1 MVIIILYLYLWSWSY
16 GFDNL
21 NIVIATVDDVNIFN
35 GDTDVVFD
43 FIDDDDVG
51 DTDIGD
57 SGTGVS
63 VITISLN
70 ACLRLQSI
78 YFR

>member
-1 MVIIILYLYLWSWSY
+1 MVVIILYLYLWSWSY

-35 GDTDVVFD
+35 GDADVVFD
-43 FIDDDDVG
+43 IIDDDVG

-57 SGTGVS
+57 SGPGVS
-63 VITISLN
+63 IITISLN
-70 ACLRLQSI
+70 ECLRLQSI